1 MCVCVCEHVRLCFLR
16 LFFFWGGRASAFF
29 MCVTLREQ
37 KKQSV
42 VFVCLL
48 SFVFFFLCV
57 NFIDFCC
64 CCFELLSGHLLFRLA
79 FVFCVF
85 LLFTYVLHTVPLKG
99 NERQRKLFFF
109 FFLVLVTDNLDA
121 APLKFGEY
129 KRCWLPRRPCAGRPQ
144 ALFRTLQNTRPS
156 SFRENG

>member
-1 MCVCVCEHVRLCFLR
+1 MCVCVCVSLSGCAFFV
-16 LFFFWGGRASAFF
+16 FFFFGGGGHLPFSCALLLGSRKSKASFSCVFF
-29 MCVTLREQ
+29 
-37 KKQSV
+37 
-42 VFVCLL
+42 LL
-48 SFVFFFLCV
+48 SFFFLCV

-109 FFLVLVTDNLDA
+109 FLVLVTDNLDA